1 MRTKLT
7 LTHSLSLLNHIRRPI
22 FFASPTPPSPHFTAP
37 CSHAP
42 DASRPSIAT
51 AAIDAGRR
59 ALRRVGPGGARPPV
73 THHGGPRRPPPLRP
87 QRHPL
92 PHRAVAA
99 VKSVHAFDRAMLD
112 SMRSPWAERR
122 RVEVSCISAAD
133 TKPENLVG
141 LRLHSDEPCA
151 WWCRRWMQLVKCVWP
166 WIWSPPLPHI
176 GSGSRLGATA
186 AGIALVPWFV
196 LSLPRPYQ
204 K

>member
-1 MRTKLT
+1 MI
-7 LTHSLSLLNHIRRPI
+7 THPPISPLHRSLLACARRK
-22 FFASPTPPSPHFTAP
+22 PPH
-37 CSHAP
+37 H
-42 DASRPSIAT
+42 RPSIAT

-59 ALRRVGPGGARPPV
+59 ALRRAGPGGARPPG

-92 PHRAVAA
+92 PHRAAAA

-166 WIWSPPLPHI
+166 WRWSPPPPRI

-196 LSLPRPYQ
+196 LSLPLSEIGFKNIIYTAILSVRCF
-204 K
+204 